1 MKLNSTLILSVI
13 LTFFLNAVAW
23 GFETDTMKT
32 DQGNLIIHF
41 IGHGSL
47 MFEFNRMIIDVD
59 PYSKLADYD
68 SLPKADLVLVTHV
81 HQDHFDTSA
90 LNKIHKENT
99 LVIFTQ
105 ECANTGKYNGKTVIM
120 KNGEKQDRM
129 GLKIEAVPA
138 YNIINKRPNGQPFHA
153 EGNGNGYIITFGNKR
168 VYIAGDT
175 ENIPEMKDLGKID
188 IAFLPMNTPTMTP
201 EQVADAAKMIQ
212 PKILYPYHFSNT
224 DTSKIVE
231 LLKNSKN
238 IEIRVRNM
246 K

>member
-90 LNKIHKENT
+90 LNKIQKKNM
-99 LVIFTQ
+99 LFFFTKK
-105 ECANTGKYNGKTVIM
+105 CPNPGKNKGKRFF
-120 KNGEKQDRM
+120 KK
-129 GLKIEAVPA
+129 K
-138 YNIINKRPNGQPFHA
+138 
-153 EGNGNGYIITFGNKR
+153 
-168 VYIAGDT
+168 
-175 ENIPEMKDLGKID
+175 GK
-188 IAFLPMNTPTMTP
+188 
-201 EQVADAAKMIQ
+201 K
-212 PKILYPYHFSNT
+212 K
-224 DTSKIVE
+224 K
-231 LLKNSKN
+231 K
-238 IEIRVRNM
+238 
-246 K
+246 